1 MSLIVAVASNGVIG
15 RDGGLPW
22 HLPDDMRHFRRTTLD
37 KAVLMGRVTHASIG
51 KPLERRLNVV
61 LSRNPALTLPGCVVT
76 HSFQEALAAAREYRE
91 LVVIGGAAVYA
102 SALARATRVYLTR
115 VRANVNGDV
124 FFPDLDPT
132 DWQEVEHREH
142 PSDDRHRHAFSIS
155 TLQRVS
161 PYHDEDGNGPHA
173 ATGHT

>member
-1 MSLIVAVASNGVIG
+1 VSLIVAVARNSVIG

-61 LSRNPALTLPGCVVT
+61 LSRDHALTLQGCLVA
-76 HSFQEALAAAREYRE
+76 HSFRDALIAAREYTE

-102 SALARATRVYLTR
+102 SALAHATRVYLTR
-115 VRANVNGDV
+115 VHANVIGDV
-124 FFPDLDPT
+124 FFPELDPT
-132 DWQEVEHREH
+132 DWKEVEHTEH
-142 PSDDRHRHAFSIS
+142 AADDRHTHAFSIS

-161 PYHDEDGNGPHA
+161 PDDDNEGNGPQA
-173 ATGHT
+173 ASGHS